1 MVLLE
6 GSATCWLPCYELKP
20 HVNSVAI
27 SMFRVPVI
35 LEKHLVSNN
44 QKTQQCNCRCVRY
57 RAVCSIPY
65 AACQVKKKKKMTFQL
80 FILNVKCVWTSHL
93 WSHEVG
99 HFLST
104 FRWDLLERCKT
115 QIALAGMI
123 RDFFLH
129 FAFCFSQM
137 GLKFC
142 LALNH
147 GAQALGAWRMTRC
160 HLLFIIV
167 EAYFLQACIGD
178 IHPGAEESSLK
189 VSSHYIA

>member
-1 MVLLE
+1 
-6 GSATCWLPCYELKP
+6 
-20 HVNSVAI
+20 
-27 SMFRVPVI
+27 MFRVPVI

-65 AACQVKKKKKMTFQL
+65 AACQVKEKKTKKTFQL
-80 FILNVKCVWTSHL
+80 LILNVKVKMCLNLTLVKPWGGTFFSALLDGTCWKGVRPKSLWLVW
-93 WSHEVG
+93 
-99 HFLST
+99 FY
-104 FRWDLLERCKT
+104 
-115 QIALAGMI
+115 
-123 RDFFLH
+123 FF

-178 IHPGAEESSLK
+178 IHPGAEELSPK